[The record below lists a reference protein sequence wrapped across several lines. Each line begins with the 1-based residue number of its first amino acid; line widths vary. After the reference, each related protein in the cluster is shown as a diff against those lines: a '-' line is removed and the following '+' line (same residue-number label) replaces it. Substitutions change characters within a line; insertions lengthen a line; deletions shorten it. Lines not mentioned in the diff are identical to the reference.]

1 MAWIDCSASAG
12 GSPGKGASI
21 DAMDPDWL
29 DRAKR
34 LQALAQSGLA
44 FTHDPF
50 DRERYEL
57 IRAIAAEMVA
67 AGARGAAAS
76 DSGAVSAPAETARE
90 LEALFTAQEGYATPK
105 VDVRA
110 AVFRDE
116 RILLVRERSDGRW
129 TLPGGWADVGDSPAA
144 AVERE
149 VLEEAGHAVHAV
161 KLAAVFDRNR
171 HGHTPHL
178 FHIWKLFFLCEFVAA
193 TPGGPPGSASHA
205 GLSSSEGRS
214 SASWSETDAAEFF
227 PENALPPLSLGR
239 VTAFQIAN
247 MFEHHRDPERPTS
260 FD

>member
-1 MAWIDCSASAG
+1 
-12 GSPGKGASI
+12 
-21 DAMDPDWL
+21 MDPDWL

-50 DRERYEL
+50 DRERYEA
-57 IRAIAAEMVA
+57 IRLIAAQIIA
-67 AGARGAAAS
+67 AGAGASAEAAR
-76 DSGAVSAPAETARE
+76 PF
-90 LEALFTAQEGYATPK
+90 EALFAAQEGYATPK

-116 RILLVRERSDGRW
+116 RILLVRERCDGRW

-149 VLEEAGHAVHAV
+149 VLEEAGYAVRAV
-161 KLAAVFDRNR
+161 KLAAVYDRNR

-178 FHIWKLFFLCEFVAA
+178 FHIWKLFFLCEMAGAGSRALPQAA
-193 TPGGPPGSASHA
+193 EPSK
-205 GLSSSEGRS
+205 
-214 SASWSETDAAEFF
+214 ASWSETDAAEFF

-239 VTAFQIAN
+239 VTALQIAH
-247 MFEHHRDPERPTS
+247 MFEHHRDPHRAAS